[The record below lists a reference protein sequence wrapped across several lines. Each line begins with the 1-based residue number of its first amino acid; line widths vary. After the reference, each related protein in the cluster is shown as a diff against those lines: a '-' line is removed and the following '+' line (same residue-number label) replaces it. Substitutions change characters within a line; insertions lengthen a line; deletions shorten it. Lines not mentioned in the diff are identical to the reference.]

1 MDNQYFS
8 LLSTL
13 FNESLDAILVLD
25 LKTQK
30 FILSN
35 QKALELYNYTK
46 EEFKEITPKDLTL
59 EFITP
64 EEMEKR
70 QKNILE
76 KGWDKFK
83 TKHKTKE
90 GNPLDVLIKSKKI
103 ELISESPLLY
113 ITVINLG
120 KEQKIEQEFETIFYS
135 SKDGIATIDLD
146 GNFIKFNDSFKQLS
160 EYSYKELMNISA
172 FELFSKENKTK
183 IKELITQVIKKK
195 YIENFETTFI
205 TKYEKS
211 MIIYITMNLM
221 PNQKEILL
229 IIKNFTDLKLIELE
243 KKFKSLNELIQNIS
257 HQWKQPL
264 NTISIIASGVKLQ
277 NELNLYDVSNLD
289 QDMNKIVEITNYL
302 SNIINNFD
310 DMAFENLEKSYSV
323 CQLMDE
329 ILHDMKKVINKNQ
342 IKIVTDYKIDNKVF
356 IDKFRFTEA
365 IKNFLNNSIEAFI
378 ENNVENRIIN
388 IKTKSVNNHL
398 KLIIEDNAGGI
409 DEQILPKIFEPYF
422 TTKHQSQGTGLGLTN
437 TYKIIVEMHKY
448 LLSIDNCQIIFNN
461 KKYKGLSVSITF

>member
-1 MDNQYFS
+1 MNTQQQT

-30 FILSN
+30 FILFN

-59 EFITP
+59 EFLTP
-64 EEMEKR
+64 EEMKKR

-76 KGWDKFK
+76 KGWDRFK
-83 TKHKTKE
+83 TKHKTKD
-90 GNPLDVLIKSKKI
+90 GKALDVLIKSKRI
-103 ELISESPLLY
+103 ELNVESILLY

-146 GNFIKFNDSFKQLS
+146 GKFIRFNDSFKQLS
-160 EYSYKELMNISA
+160 EYSYNELINIPV
-172 FELFSKENKTK
+172 FDLFHQENKEK
-183 IKELITQVIKKK
+183 IKELIPQVIKKK

-211 MIIYITMNLM
+211 MITYITMNLM

-229 IIKNFTDLKLIELE
+229 IIKDFTLLKLIDLE

-264 NTISIIASGVKLQ
+264 STISIIASGIKLQ
-277 NELNLYDVSNLD
+277 NELKLYDVSNLD
-289 QDMNKIVEITNYL
+289 NDMSKIVEITNYL

-310 DMAFENLEKSYSV
+310 DMAFENLEKSYSL
-323 CQLMDE
+323 CQLMKE
-329 ILHDMKKVINKNQ
+329 ILHDMKNLLNKNH
-342 IKIVTDYKIDNKVF
+342 IKIITDYKIDNKVY
-356 IDKFRFTEA
+356 IDKFRFSEA
-365 IKNFLNNSIEAFI
+365 IKNILNNSIEAFI
-378 ENNVENRIIN
+378 EKNIDNRIIL
-388 IKTKSVNNHL
+388 IKTENIDNHITL
-398 KLIIEDNAGGI
+398 KIQDNAGGV
-409 DEQILPKIFEPYF
+409 DEDILPKILEPYF

-437 TYKIIVEMHKY
+437 SYKIIVEMHKY
-448 LLSIDNCQIIFNN
+448 LFSFDNCHIKFDNEE
-461 KKYKGLSVSITF
+461 YKGFIVSITF